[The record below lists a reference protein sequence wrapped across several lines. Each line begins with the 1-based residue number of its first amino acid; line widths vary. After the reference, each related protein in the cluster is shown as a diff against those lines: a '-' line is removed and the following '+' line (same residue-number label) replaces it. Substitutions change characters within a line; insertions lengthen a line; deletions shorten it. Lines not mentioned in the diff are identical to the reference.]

1 MSRKLLTNFNLLE
14 SVHTTVAAVVCT
26 MELNMKHLFNIF
38 KRKTVVNTIENES
51 KAIADDRKEYLNFC
65 ESEAKSIYRKL
76 SIEVLDELETSGK
89 AYIHAVGRYDN
100 IFKHQVANMVKKMF
114 EKQNIKLN
122 LFNSIRWIE
131 AVNK

>member
-1 MSRKLLTNFNLLE
+1 
-14 SVHTTVAAVVCT
+14 
-26 MELNMKHLFNIF
+26 MKHLFNIF
-38 KRKTVVNTIENES
+38 NHRPVVSENACKTEEITD
-51 KAIADDRKEYLNFC
+51 ARKEYLNFC

-76 SIEVLDELETSGK
+76 SLEVLDELETSGK

-122 LFNSIRWIE
+122 LFNSIGWIE

>member
-1 MSRKLLTNFNLLE
+1 
-14 SVHTTVAAVVCT
+14 
-26 MELNMKHLFNIF
+26 MKRLFNIF
-38 KRKTVVNTIENES
+38 SRKPANS
-51 KAIADDRKEYLNFC
+51 KTTCKTEEITDARKEYLNFC

-76 SIEVLDELETSGK
+76 AIEVLNELETSGK

-114 EKQNIKLN
+114 EKQNIKIN
-122 LFNSIRWIE
+122 LFNSIGWIE